1 VELLLRD
8 LIPEQ
13 DCGCNSKLGHSAGFF
28 LVRSGEP
35 RRCDELPGLGADSV
49 YHGGRFLT
57 FFWFEPNRDEIGMY
71 LMQRLTRRDFA
82 TTLSFLGESQAMLQM
97 LARIR

>member
-1 VELLLRD
+1 M
-8 LIPEQ
+8 
-13 DCGCNSKLGHSAGFF
+13 
-28 LVRSGEP
+28 RSGEP
-35 RRCDELPGLGADSV
+35 RNCGELPGLRAGSV

-57 FFWFEPNRDEIGMY
+57 FWFEPRRDEIGVY
-71 LMQRLTRRDFA
+71 LVQRLTRRDFD